1 MRLCRVGLVLCL
13 GLGVVYWWCL
23 SGDLM
28 ASWRGASDVLVT
40 LQCLSLYCAGASWWL
55 LGIRWHAVFARY
67 FSVLGWH
74 LSGTLSLSGV

>member
-28 ASWRGASDVLVT
+28 ASWQGASDVLVT

-55 LGIRWHAVFARY
+55 MGMRVSCCVCEVF
-67 FSVLGWH
+67 F
-74 LSGTLSLSGV
+74 GVGVAFEWYS